1 MPEPTFVIG
10 GAQRSGTTTLYHLV
24 DQHPE
29 VYMAK
34 PVWPEPKFF
43 VRESITAADRDEYL
57 AKWFS
62 ETGDAKAIGE
72 KSTSY
77 LETIGAAERMRR
89 WFPHLKPIF
98 ILRNPIERAISNY
111 RYSRKNG
118 IETESLDFA
127 FENEKTR
134 IESRQFPGVSGHPY
148 AYVRRGK
155 FIEFLDQYL
164 NAFER
169 ANLLILLNDDLD
181 ARPEDTCRSIY
192 RFLGVDEE
200 FVPSRIRDRHNVHA
214 PDDIRLSLKTL
225 DWLIE
230 EFREPNRRL
239 GEVLGRNLEH
249 WNQPSPSV
257 LKLARDDGDG
267 ERGS

>member
-1 MPEPTFVIG
+1 MSEPTFVIG
-10 GAQRSGTTTLYHLV
+10 GAQRSGTTTLYHLI

-43 VRESITAADRDEYL
+43 VRESLTAADRDEYL

-62 ETGDAKAIGE
+62 STHDAKAIGE

-77 LETIGAAERMRR
+77 LETIGSAERMKR
-89 WFPHLKPIF
+89 WFPNMKAVF

-118 IETESLDFA
+118 LEKESLDFA
-127 FENEKTR
+127 LRNEKTR
-134 IESRQFPGVSGHPY
+134 VESQRFPGVSGHPF
-148 AYVRRGK
+148 AYVRRGR

-164 NAFER
+164 QAFPREQ
-169 ANLLILLNDDLD
+169 LLILLNDDLES
-181 ARPEDTCRSIY
+181 RPEQTCHEIY
-192 RFLGVDEE
+192 QFLGVD
-200 FVPSRIRDRHNVHA
+200 VDYKPSRLHERHNVHV
-214 PDDIRLSLKTL
+214 PDDLRLSRETL
-225 DWLIE
+225 DWLME

-239 GEVLGRNLEH
+239 AEV
-249 WNQPSPSV
+249 
-257 LKLARDDGDG
+257 LARDLSRWNCPTKSVLQLVD
-267 ERGS
+267 EPKA